1 MCTTVCMEFCHG
13 IHGLENLFYLII
25 SCNAYIEI
33 RQVMYNCITSK
44 IEEFI
49 HFNDR
54 EKIIHIMKYEWKSL
68 CQYLISAWDKR
79 NSKIN
84 VITSN
89 N

>member
-1 MCTTVCMEFCHG
+1 
-13 IHGLENLFYLII
+13 
-25 SCNAYIEI
+25 
-33 RQVMYNCITSK
+33 MYNCITSK

-54 EKIIHIMKYEWKSL
+54 EKFIHIMKYEWKSL
-68 CQYLISAWDKR
+68 RKYLISAQDKR
-79 NSKIN
+79 NNKLN

>member
-1 MCTTVCMEFCHG
+1 
-13 IHGLENLFYLII
+13 
-25 SCNAYIEI
+25 
-33 RQVMYNCITSK
+33 MYNCITFK

-54 EKIIHIMKYEWKSL
+54 ERFLHIMKYEWKSL
-68 CQYLISAWDKR
+68 DKYLISPWDNCNNKL
-79 NSKIN
+79 N